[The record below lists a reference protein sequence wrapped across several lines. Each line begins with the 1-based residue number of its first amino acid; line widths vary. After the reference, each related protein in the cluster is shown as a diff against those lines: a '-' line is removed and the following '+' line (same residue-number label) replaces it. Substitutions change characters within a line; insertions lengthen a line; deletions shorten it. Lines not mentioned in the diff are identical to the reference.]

1 VVSVVSLLS
10 ADADNSL
17 LLSAE
22 EAVVELSVE
31 VVLVVVLSPQ
41 DAKTEVTIAQIRSSA
56 SDFFA
61 FIMKTS

>member
-10 ADADNSL
+10 ADADDSL

-31 VVLVVVLSPQ
+31 VVLVVLSPQ